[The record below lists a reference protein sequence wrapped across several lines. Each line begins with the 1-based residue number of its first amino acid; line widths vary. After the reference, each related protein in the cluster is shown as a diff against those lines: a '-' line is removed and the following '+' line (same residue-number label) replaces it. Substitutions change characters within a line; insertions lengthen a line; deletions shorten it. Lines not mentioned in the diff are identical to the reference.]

1 MIRKEQYLMLSLGWS
16 AMFCAG
22 VLHVGQ
28 FAVVKVMS
36 NEEIPPGCAIA
47 FSNLFALMF
56 VAPYFYIKGRN
67 HIPGIRGGRKK
78 QTKLYFT
85 YPVEQNSSFFSSEE
99 MLCYHL
105 KNITKD
111 FRSYFLALF
120 SGLSM
125 VCLGEAVIHIG
136 LGDALSLYFLHIFI
150 SSICSSIYLANPMS
164 PKQVLAIFFATSGTI
179 LIVRPQVLRAIFGG
193 EPLLEE
199 RPTYIDNNYGYIYI
213 GIGTLT
219 ASFTTDLMNSLKGRF
234 KFDAQI
240 LACLF
245 GNCFVGTI
253 YTCLQEIKPQLT
265 TSRLYSVMGL
275 TAFVILASIFF
286 SGAYARLPS
295 SHQIIVQIFE
305 PVYAYGLGFILF
317 SEKPLLISIIGF
329 VQIWMASMILGFQ
342 KLTEIE
348 RYEINYEEADGR
360 HRVIPDVIP
369 EAPKSE
375 GSPINVSCEGKTE
388 QEENQKTFQ
397 SHMEFIK

>member
-1 MIRKEQYLMLSLGWS
+1 
-16 AMFCAG
+16 MFCAG

-56 VAPYFYIKGRN
+56 VVPYFYIKGRN
-67 HIPGIRGGRKK
+67 QIPGI
-78 QTKLYFT
+78 
-85 YPVEQNSSFFSSEE
+85 
-99 MLCYHL
+99 CD
-105 KNITKD
+105 ITKD

-199 RPTYIDNNYGYIYI
+199 RPSYIDNNHGYIYI

-219 ASFTTDLMNSLKGRF
+219 ASFTTDLMNSLKERF

-240 LACLF
+240 LVCLF
-245 GNCFVGTI
+245 GNCFVGTT

-317 SEKPLLISIIGF
+317 SEKPLLTTIIGF

-342 KLTEIE
+342 KLIEIE
-348 RYEINYEEADGR
+348 QYEFNYEDTNGR

-375 GSPINVSCEGKTE
+375 GNSIHVSCEGKTE

>member
-1 MIRKEQYLMLSLGWS
+1 MVRKEQYLMLSLGWS

-36 NEEIPPGCAIA
+36 NDEIPPGCAIA

-67 HIPGIRGGRKK
+67 HIPGICGGHKK

-85 YPVEQNSSFFSSEE
+85 FPVEQNSSFFSSEE

-120 SGLSM
+120 SGISM

-179 LIVRPQVLRAIFGG
+179 LIVRSQVLRAIFGG

-199 RPTYIDNNYGYIYI
+199 RPTYINNNYGYIYI

-348 RYEINYEEADGR
+348 RYEISR

-375 GSPINVSCEGKTE
+375 GNPINVSCEGKTE

>member
-1 MIRKEQYLMLSLGWS
+1 
-16 AMFCAG
+16 MFCAG

-56 VAPYFYIKGRN
+56 VVPYFYIKGRN
-67 HIPGIRGGRKK
+67 QIPGI
-78 QTKLYFT
+78 
-85 YPVEQNSSFFSSEE
+85 
-99 MLCYHL
+99 CD
-105 KNITKD
+105 ITKD

-199 RPTYIDNNYGYIYI
+199 RPSYIDNNHGYIYI

-219 ASFTTDLMNSLKGRF
+219 ASFTTDLMNSLKERF

-240 LACLF
+240 LVCLF
-245 GNCFVGTI
+245 GNCFVGTT

-317 SEKPLLISIIGF
+317 SEKPLLTTIIGF

-342 KLTEIE
+342 KLIEIE
-348 RYEINYEEADGR
+348 QYEFSR

-375 GSPINVSCEGKTE
+375 GNSIHVSCEGKTE